1 MRKRRFRPLSLP
13 RAACQPSIAVV
24 IPAYRVALLIADV
37 IARIPP
43 EVAHIIVVDDASP
56 DHLQAVLQQLPDP
69 RLFVLSHHANRG
81 VGGAMKTGFAK
92 ALDLEADIIVKI
104 DGDGQMD
111 PRLIPQFV
119 APILAGH
126 ADMSKGNRFV
136 HFAYIRKMPLI
147 RRVGNVALSFL
158 TKVASGY
165 WRVFDPCNGYLAI
178 RASLVRSLDVHR
190 LSDRYFFEIS
200 LLCEMYFARAVVEDI
215 PMLPVY
221 GDETSSL
228 RPWRMIVNFAP
239 KLMGRMLY
247 RIGMS
252 YFLRDFNVVSL
263 LLATGMPA
271 FGFGVAW
278 SVYHWGHSMHV
289 QQFTSTGTVMIGV
302 LAIVLGFQLL
312 LQALALDVA
321 NEPGRARR

>member
-1 MRKRRFRPLSLP
+1 MPMPPF
-13 RAACQPSIAVV
+13 QPSIAVV
-24 IPAYRVALLIADV
+24 IPAYRVATLIAGI

-43 EVAHIIVVDDASP
+43 EVSHIIVVDDASP
-56 DHLQAVLQQLPDP
+56 DNLREVLHYITDS
-69 RLFVLSHHANRG
+69 RLHVLSHPTNRG

-92 ALDLEADIIVKI
+92 ALELEADIIVKI

-111 PRLIPQFV
+111 PGLIAQFV
-119 APILAGH
+119 SPIVTGR
-126 ADMSKGNRFV
+126 ADMTKGNRFV
-136 HFAYIRKMPLI
+136 HFSFVRRMPRI
-147 RRVGNVALSFL
+147 RRLGNVALSFL

-165 WRVFDPCNGYLAI
+165 WHIFDPCNGYLALHARVV
-178 RASLVRSLDVHR
+178 RALEMPR

-221 GDETSSL
+221 GDETSAL
-228 RPWRMIVNFAP
+228 RPWRMIGDFAP
-239 KLMGRMLY
+239 KLIGRMLY

-263 LLATGMPA
+263 LLVTGAPT
-271 FGFGVAW
+271 FSFGVAW
-278 SVYHWGHSMHV
+278 SVYHWVHSAHL
-289 QQFTSTGTVMIGV
+289 QQFASTGTVMIGV

-321 NEPGRARR
+321 NEPGRTKS